1 MKVKI
6 LHNKITKLINIF
18 LFSTFV
24 FASGGYDHGKSAG
37 KGLLDISLTLN
48 PFNYF
53 KNGQSYII
61 LGYGLTSRI
70 DFQFYYSYSHKEDD
84 NYYAGL
90 LYQFYKKN
98 NLDLSTAIGLRK
110 YTNKNTTH
118 LFSPQLLY
126 NYKLSNKLA
135 IGGSFVNLVKKNQI
149 NKSLGV
155 AKDIFIIL
163 NILENKKY
171 KIDITAGVFN
181 PILWEP
187 SKSDWYPTYSVD
199 IKIK

>member
-1 MKVKI
+1 MFFIYLFLSLSLPYLLNIHAVI
-6 LHNKITKLINIF
+6 LCI
-18 LFSTFV
+18 
-24 FASGGYDHGKSAG
+24 
-37 KGLLDISLTLN
+37 
-48 PFNYF
+48 
-53 KNGQSYII
+53 
-61 LGYGLTSRI
+61 
-70 DFQFYYSYSHKEDD
+70 E
-84 NYYAGL
+84 
-90 LYQFYKKN
+90 
-98 NLDLSTAIGLRK
+98 RK